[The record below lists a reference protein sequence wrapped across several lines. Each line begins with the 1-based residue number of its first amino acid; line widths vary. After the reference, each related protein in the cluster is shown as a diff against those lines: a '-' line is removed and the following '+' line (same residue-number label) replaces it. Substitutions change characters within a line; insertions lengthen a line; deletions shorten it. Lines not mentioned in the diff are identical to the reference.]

1 VKGIS
6 GKTLLFDDAGQTL
19 VESALSLWVTISVV
33 FWLFEFCMFT
43 YTCNV
48 LNSAAQQGVRYAI
61 VHGTDSSV
69 CSGPDSACTDQSP
82 YANVKAVVA
91 SAASASLH
99 NTTGMTVTINY
110 VNGTASP
117 GNPVTIQLAYTY
129 VPYIKLPGIANSVT
143 LSSRGN
149 ILF

>member
-1 VKGIS
+1 MRALS
-6 GKTLLFDDAGQTL
+6 GRSLLFDDRGQTL
-19 VESALSLWVTISVV
+19 VETALSLWVAISVV

-48 LNSAAQQGVRYAI
+48 LSSAAQQGVRYAI
-61 VHGTDSSV
+61 VHGTDSTA
-69 CSGPDSACTDQSP
+69 CSGPDSTCTDRSP
-82 YANVKAVVA
+82 YANVKAIVA

-99 NTTGMTVTINY
+99 NLTAMTVTVTY
-110 VNGTASP
+110 VNGTAAP
-117 GNPVTIQLAYTY
+117 GNPVTVQLAYTY
-129 VPYIKLPGIANSVT
+129 VPYIQLPGIAKSVT